1 MKNWV
6 ILQVVLNRAIG
17 AVVELEDGTGF
28 CWKKGIFPQITNGK
42 SHSVNR
48 WRLMLAEMYNYPGP
62 EVLNIVAI
70 YYTALA
76 TSCSDV
82 HELVSRRAVSE
93 IWIADYNPY
102 CMEAMKSNMEVKII
116 LSTPRKVFSYVTKG
130 AKPKKFGSKQKVLSE
145 LQGLNLCTNS
155 MKVADRIAEM
165 TEVCQS
171 EAFFRIDKQLHLAD
185 NNTTVAWVNSTFPD
199 ERGST
204 FKQVEGEGIELPDR
218 PGQYQRT
225 SRIEDKYQMK

>member
-1 MKNWV
+1 MS
-6 ILQVVLNRAIG
+6 LQRVLNRAIG

-130 AKPKKFGSKQKVLSE
+130 ARPKKFGSKQKVLSE

-185 NNTTVAWVNSTFPD
+185 TNTTVAWVNSTFPD

>member
-1 MKNWV
+1 M
-6 ILQVVLNRAIG
+6 LNRAIG
-17 AVVELEDGTGF
+17 DVVELEDGTGF
-28 CWKKGIFPQITNGK
+28 RWKKGIFPQIPNGK

-48 WRLMLAEMYNYPGP
+48 WRLLLAEMYNYPGP

-76 TSCSDV
+76 TSCSGT
-82 HELVSRRAVSE
+82 HELISQRAVSE
-93 IWIADYNPY
+93 IWVADYNPY
-102 CMEAMKSNMEVKII
+102 CMEAMKANMEVKII
-116 LSTPRKVFSYVTKG
+116 LSTPRKVFRYVTKG
-130 AKPKKFGSKQKVLSE
+130 AKPKKFGSKQKILSK
-145 LQGLNLCTNS
+145 LQEMNLCTNS
-155 MKVADRIAEM
+155 MKVVKRTAEM

-185 NNTTVAWVNSTFPD
+185 SNTTVAWVNSMFPD

-204 FKQVEGEGIELPDR
+204 FRQVEGDGIELPGR
-218 PGQYQRT
+218 LGQYQRT